1 MQNYGYTLSMSS
13 QEQNAQ
19 FSEEFSRLPSEL
31 KREVIDFMEFLL
43 KKSDRQQRRQAASD
57 PETRENPLWEFV
69 GGVEH
74 GSLAEGIDET
84 LYG

>member
-1 MQNYGYTLSMSS
+1 MSS
-13 QEQNAQ
+13 QEQNTQ
-19 FSEEFSRLPSEL
+19 FNEEFSRLPPEL

-43 KKSDRQQRRQAASD
+43 EKLKDKGKTESPSP
-57 PETRENPLWEFV
+57 PEQTENPLWRFI

-74 GSLAEGIDET
+74 GSLAADIDET